1 MFRKMFQ
8 GGSSKKIAPRLAI
21 REMDLEPPWES
32 VVRPCEWPSDH
43 FMTSACFKEEFYM
56 YVDNAGLT
64 TSCQISACNI
74 TISLILLCGDLSIQS
89 IAIHIMFYLNST
101 KNHFAWIL
109 KNLMKHAKFC
119 NGAFILNLANLIAL
133 SSLLASLR
141 VKLEA

>member
-1 MFRKMFQ
+1 MFQ
-8 GGSSKKIAPRLAI
+8 GGSSSKKSPRLSL
-21 REMDLEPPWES
+21 RELNFETPREAL
-32 VVRPCEWPSDH
+32 VQPCEWPSDY
-43 FMTSACFKEEFYM
+43 FMNQAGFKEEFYM

-74 TISLILLCGDLSIQS
+74 TISLILLCGDLSIQC
-89 IAIHIMFYLNST
+89 IAIHILFYLISM
-101 KNHFAWIL
+101 KNHFAWTL
-109 KNLMKHAKFC
+109 KNLMKHAKLR